1 MGRGA
6 GHNELNVHVKP
17 KDRLE
22 SLLKSPRYRSETILQ
37 MKSLRTDRVMW
48 LESSKADRLQPVDV
62 EVVGGSAIWPLHSR
76 AGRLLIRP

>member
-22 SLLKSPRYRSETILQ
+22 SLLQKPQVPVRDDLADEVVAHRQ
-37 MKSLRTDRVMW
+37 GDVARV
-48 LESSKADRLQPVDV
+48 LKADRLQPVDV
-62 EVVGGSAIWPLHSR
+62 EVVGGLCHLAFAVEL
-76 AGRLLIRP
+76 GGF